1 MSLAGTV
8 ISCLAVGLGTTHYTL
23 AFLVIPEQ
31 TLLFLAKQTEGKD
44 FMLFRLR
51 KSSDKGPVQVS
62 CIVIQR
68 NGKFWQSYSI
78 FVKNAQSS
86 SRLMC

>member
-1 MSLAGTV
+1 M
-8 ISCLAVGLGTTHYTL
+8 AVGLGTTNYTL

-31 TLLFLAKQTEGKD
+31 TLLLLANQTKGKD

-51 KSSDKGPVQVS
+51 KSSGKGPVLIS

-68 NGKFWQSYSI
+68 NGKFWQSHSTL
-78 FVKNAQSS
+78 VKISQSS
-86 SRLMC
+86 CRLIY